1 MACRPFRP
9 HPMAVGGHRQTLL
22 GFLVRR
28 GLGWEPPTEDLVVDG
43 EDGVRL
49 LVRASWQPR
58 TAGDRSAVV
67 IVHGLGGDD
76 GSSYVVATGALA
88 WERGYHVLRM
98 NMRGAGASAELCPR
112 LYNAGLDQDLLAV
125 LEAAGRRVERL
136 FVVGFS
142 LGASQLLLCLGRLA
156 ERVPVALRSAVAI
169 SPPLDLAACTDTLER
184 PSNWAYQRYF
194 MLKLRRDYRS
204 IQRKSGGRYAP
215 ALEKGPRTVREY
227 DDTITAP
234 YGGWKSSADYY
245 ARSSAGPHLR
255 RIDRPTL
262 VLAAEDD
269 PMIPIASV
277 TRWPLPADGTVRLE
291 SLRTGGH
298 VGFVAGTAAPGRFW
312 AAERALAFVE
322 ETGAR

>member
-1 MACRPFRP
+1 
-9 HPMAVGGHRQTLL
+9 MAVGGHRQTLL

-28 GLGWEPPTEDLVVDG
+28 GLSWEPPTEDLAVDG

-58 TAGDRSAVV
+58 AAGARPALL

-76 GSSYVVATGALA
+76 RSSYVVATGALA

-125 LEAAGRRVERL
+125 LDAVGHRVERL
-136 FVVGFS
+136 FAVGFS
-142 LGASQLLLCLGRLA
+142 LGASLLLLCLARLG
-156 ERVPVALRSAVAI
+156 EHVPAALRSAVAV
-169 SPPLDLAACTDTLER
+169 SPPLDLAACTDALER

-194 MLKLRRDYRS
+194 MFKLRRDYRS
-204 IQRKSGGRYAP
+204 IQRRSAGRYAFG
-215 ALEKGPRTVREY
+215 LDQGPRTVREY
-227 DDTITAP
+227 DDAITAP
-234 YGGWKSSADYY
+234 YGGWASSADYY
-245 ARSSAGPHLR
+245 ARSSAGPHLH

-262 VLAAEDD
+262 LLAAEDD
-269 PMIPIASV
+269 PMIPIDSV
-277 TRWPLPADGTVRLE
+277 TRWPLPVDGSVRLE

-298 VGFVAGTAAPGRFW
+298 VGFVASTAAPGRFW

-322 ETGAR
+322 EMAR